1 MTPWETK
8 CSILADLWINHRDNV
23 LFDDFIEYNDLGLPL
38 AYMLSESI
46 AASTDLAVKYINET
60 WDLFLASLE
69 IQDTGFATLDE
80 VLDSAVEE
88 D

>member
-1 MTPWETK
+1 MTLWETK

>member
-60 WDLFLASLE
+60 WDLFLASL
-69 IQDTGFATLDE
+69 
-80 VLDSAVEE
+80 
-88 D
+88 